1 MLVIDTN
8 TSCKGKGAYLK
19 SQGVTTVGR
28 YYGVQESYRDIIDDV
43 EAKELC
49 QNGISIFVVFEK
61 TGNASDLV
69 LSRPAGKLDAQ
80 AAVKQ
85 AGIVKQ
91 PAGSAIYFA
100 AEGLPNGYG
109 SADLSN
115 LQDYF
120 MGIADG
126 LAGQYTIGV
135 YGDGIV
141 CQTLQNSYCKFAW
154 LAAAST
160 DFSLTC
166 KYFGGKT
173 PAWDLA
179 QVPPLDMAWKL
190 PHNGGFLS
198 VDFDV
203 PNLTRNNGAF
213 GAFVVPTV

>member
-1 MLVIDTN
+1 LCIKYGTDIVSKQRLWNLISDNLTEDWMLVIDTN
-8 TSCKGKGAYLK
+8 TSCKGSGAYLK

-28 YYGVQESYRDIIDDV
+28 YYGIQASYRDIIDDI

-61 TGNASDLV
+61 TGNASELV

-109 SADLSN
+109 SADQSN

-120 MGIADG
+120 DGIADG
-126 LAGQYTIGV
+126 L
-135 YGDGIV
+135 
-141 CQTLQNSYCKFAW
+141 
-154 LAAAST
+154 
-160 DFSLTC
+160 
-166 KYFGGKT
+166 GGNT
-173 PAWDLA
+173 
-179 QVPPLDMAWKL
+179 Q
-190 PHNGGFLS
+190 
-198 VDFDV
+198 
-203 PNLTRNNGAF
+203 
-213 GAFVVPTV
+213 